1 MPQRHG
7 SGASPIDASDAP
19 WQRGRSVESRARARV
34 RLVPAGEVPRPAAS
48 SGSRQ
53 PVRLQPNPAA
63 QPQPASSKRRFGS
76 KPRGTR
82 NPVTVANKKAARFA
96 RRHVHTGLP
105 AVDPDSVQKQAL
117 EGLEHPDLEELEQET
132 EEVHTQ
138 EGLAEDLRVFDQES
152 GKRLRSHS
160 PPGADLRPV
169 RTIPT
174 PPTRKVAPR
183 EKRALPKPP
192 PTPPPRRP
200 LPAPAPV
207 VLAPTPKS
215 TPGQLSPELRE
226 ELREKVKAYRVKK
239 EKREVPEVKNFGSSL
254 RGAPSQS

>member
-1 MPQRHG
+1 M
-7 SGASPIDASDAP
+7 
-19 WQRGRSVESRARARV
+19 
-34 RLVPAGEVPRPAAS
+34 
-48 SGSRQ
+48 
-53 PVRLQPNPAA
+53 
-63 QPQPASSKRRFGS
+63 
-76 KPRGTR
+76 
-82 NPVTVANKKAARFA
+82 ANKKAARFA

-132 EEVHTQ
+132 EEVHTL

-226 ELREKVKAYRVKK
+226 ELREKVKAYRVKR
-239 EKREVPEVKNFGSSL
+239 EKRVVPEVEELRIQFERCTKPELVDPTPDRQQDGGAASSSGGPNPADGGSERRRHHRKRRRTEKASSGL
-254 RGAPSQS
+254 PARAESAAGPDLN